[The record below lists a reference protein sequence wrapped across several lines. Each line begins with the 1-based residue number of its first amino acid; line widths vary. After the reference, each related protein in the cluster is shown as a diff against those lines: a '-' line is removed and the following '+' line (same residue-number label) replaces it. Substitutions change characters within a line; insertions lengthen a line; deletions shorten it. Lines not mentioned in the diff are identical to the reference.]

1 MKFLLINPPNKKIKS
16 DIDKAVLPLGL
27 AYLAAVLLKD
37 NHDVKI
43 IDAVI
48 EDIKNQFEF
57 KKHAYYGLHPDRIKD
72 EIRAYNPDVVGV
84 SCLFVAVSDIS
95 MEICRIAK
103 ECSVQ
108 YTLIGGP
115 TPSALPELF
124 ISKSF
129 IDFVFIGESEK
140 SIADFA
146 NSVAS
151 NNKPDFS
158 SIDGL
163 TYKDSL
169 NNVVSQPKR
178 SFIENL
184 DDIPL
189 PARHLLPMEK
199 YFQVSSPQGGV
210 FKSRRN
216 IPIMTSRGCPANCYF
231 CASTNIWGKIYRHRS
246 AQNVID
252 ELEHLKREY
261 RIEEFQTV
269 DDNFTLNKQ
278 RTLEICNKLKS
289 LGLVWSMPNGVALW
303 ALDEERI
310 KAMSEAGCHYV
321 IAAIESGNQRVLKEV
336 IRKPLNLAKGLEL
349 CNCIRRHNINLS
361 GFFIV
366 GFPDETLEEIKD
378 TFDYALKC
386 NLDIANFSYATP
398 LPSTDLWKQAEE
410 ENLFVDGFDLA
421 TLTYGRP
428 SLKSENWE
436 IDELKAC
443 VMSFRRK
450 YYIKTFLRHP
460 KILLFRI
467 MDSLKRDP
475 ISLIRIIRYA
485 LFGK

>member
-1 MKFLLINPPNKKIKS
+1 
-16 DIDKAVLPLGL
+16 VLPLGL

-216 IPIMTSRGCPANCYF
+216 TPIVTSRGCPSKCYF
-231 CASTNIWGKIYRHRS
+231 CVN
-246 AQNVID
+246 
-252 ELEHLKREY
+252 
-261 RIEEFQTV
+261 
-269 DDNFTLNKQ
+269 
-278 RTLEICNKLKS
+278 
-289 LGLVWSMPNGVALW
+289 
-303 ALDEERI
+303 
-310 KAMSEAGCHYV
+310 
-321 IAAIESGNQRVLKEV
+321 
-336 IRKPLNLAKGLEL
+336 
-349 CNCIRRHNINLS
+349 
-361 GFFIV
+361 
-366 GFPDETLEEIKD
+366 
-378 TFDYALKC
+378 
-386 NLDIANFSYATP
+386 
-398 LPSTDLWKQAEE
+398 
-410 ENLFVDGFDLA
+410 
-421 TLTYGRP
+421 
-428 SLKSENWE
+428 
-436 IDELKAC
+436 
-443 VMSFRRK
+443 
-450 YYIKTFLRHP
+450 
-460 KILLFRI
+460 
-467 MDSLKRDP
+467 
-475 ISLIRIIRYA
+475 
-485 LFGK
+485 